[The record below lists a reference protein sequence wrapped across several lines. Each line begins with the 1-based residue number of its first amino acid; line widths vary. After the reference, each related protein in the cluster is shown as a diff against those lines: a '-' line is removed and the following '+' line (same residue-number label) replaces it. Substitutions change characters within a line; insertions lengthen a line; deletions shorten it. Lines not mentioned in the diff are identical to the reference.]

1 MPDAAGPQAFYVSHG
16 SGFESTELTRGPW
29 DEGSQHAGPPCALL
43 GRELDGAGR
52 IAGQLVRITYEIL
65 RPVPIARLEAHAE
78 VVRPGRSVEMVEGTL
93 SHEGED
99 VIRARAWRI
108 RTAALE
114 LDRDPEEPDRVPG
127 PEQAGGGE
135 FFPVP
140 WNAGYHTAMDVKFVE
155 GAFTEPGPARAWMRM
170 RVPLIEGEEPS
181 PRDRVLV
188 AADSGNGV
196 SAPLDYRRWI
206 FINTDLTVNL
216 RRLPEGE
223 WVCLDAVTY
232 ADRHGI
238 GMSDTALHDRRGMIG
253 RATQALL
260 IAGRD

>member
-1 MPDAAGPQAFYVSHG
+1 MPDAAGPEAFYVADG
-16 SGFESTELTRGPW
+16 DAFRATELTRGPW
-29 DEGSQHAGPPCALL
+29 DEAGQHAGPPCALL
-43 GRELDGAGR
+43 GRTIDMAGE
-52 IAGQLVRITYEIL
+52 IDGQLARITYEIL
-65 RPVPIARLEAHAE
+65 RPVPIARLEARAE
-78 VVRPGRSVEMVEGTL
+78 IVRPGRNVELVEGALT
-93 SHEGED
+93 HDGQD

-108 RTAALE
+108 RTAELD
-114 LDRDPEEPDRVPG
+114 LDRDPDEPDPPPG
-127 PEQAGGGE
+127 PDEGGE
-135 FFPVP
+135 SDFFPVP
-140 WNAGYHTAMDVKFVE
+140 WDVGYHTAVE
-155 GAFTEPGPARAWMRM
+155 MKLVRGAFVEPGPATAWIRM
-170 RVPLIEGEEPS
+170 RVPLIEGERPS

-196 SAPLDYRRWI
+196 SAALDYRAWT

-238 GMSDTALHDRRGMIG
+238 GMSDTRLHDQRGMIG

-260 IAGRD
+260 IAPRK